1 LELLFG
7 CFLGRGGGL
16 KKWLSKKNFLIFS
29 KKYSKSEK
37 NWWNRGG
44 LLMLN
49 RPLGL
54 QITNSAN
61 DRDVLSG
68 SLTRDYSLIGGLG
81 AAVICRR

>member
-1 LELLFG
+1 M
-7 CFLGRGGGL
+7 GRSGGL
-16 KKWLSKKNFLIFS
+16 KKWLSKKNFLIFL

-37 NWWNRGG
+37 NWWKRGE
-44 LLMLN
+44 LLILN

-68 SLTRDYSLIGGLG
+68 SLTRDYSLIAGLS
-81 AAVICRR
+81 AVVICKKYQKYRI